1 MSFLSGIKNFIKTE
15 ILGVQETDTKNQ
27 VAAKKDTTPV
37 IECETEAPVDKLEK
51 KNTKNSVQSV
61 KTQKG
66 MSRKAMEATIENTP
80 SEHIDI
86 KKMLR
91 KGLIERVTGMT
102 KDDFD
107 KLTPQQ
113 KNRVVMAIKTSV
125 EKFDELQ
132 EQGKISKK
140 ADLEE
145 IVTSFAQILAEALNN
160 GEVKNAKE
168 FEKAMGDVFDNF
180 GKDFEKK
187 SRKEQRRIIKEHR
200 LAEDKKMRA
209 EIAKIDK
216 NLSKEERAAEEA
228 KIRNKYGHIR
238 KGRFVD
244 ITAQC
249 DSKTAVNSLVILDS
263 KDLQYGAKTVLA
275 TRCNAEERTATA
287 DYAEYSVTKNIIADY
302 KEIGDDVNGDVL
314 EGYTQTFMEQK
325 SANAVKA
332 YQTDY
337 VKDRDNYE
345 TALAKQK
352 RGEALTADEQALLD
366 TMKPDYYTATAKGIG
381 SGALNNVNM
390 TNDEKAEFIS
400 DWQADAKKYSD
411 YKEVTQGVNK
421 QLETNPEL
429 KEIKEKVVEYNQ
441 KRENNVVKENANKPV
456 ETKTPEHKTVAFQN
470 SFAESRKYV
479 SGIEKTHNV
488 LKTETKTVTKM
499 KSEKNTEK
507 QEKYSKLNNNTMVI
521 AANIKEEGMHKAIKK
536 YGADAIKVIIDN
548 PSFKHLRSNLT
559 TIIRSYDLKSLID
572 LTATCSDSSFVFI
585 CEVVNKDFVTK
596 LKENREHTKGLCFA
610 AEKQVQDIEGKYET
624 V

>member
-27 VAAKKDTTPV
+27 VAAKKDTTTV

-140 ADLEE
+140 ADIEE
-145 IVTSFAQILAEALNN
+145 IVTSFAQILAESLNS
-160 GEVKNAKE
+160 GEFKTPQE
-168 FEKAMGDVFDNF
+168 FEKAMGDFTENF
-180 GKDFEKK
+180 GKDFDKK
-187 SRKEQRRIIKEHR
+187 SSKEQRRIIKAHR
-200 LAEDKKMRA
+200 LADEKQMRA
-209 EIAKIDK
+209 ELDEVK
-216 NLSKEERAAEEA
+216 NLPKSERVAAEI
-228 KIRNKYGHIR
+228 KIRNRHNHIR

-302 KEIGDDVNGDVL
+302 KEIGDEVNSDVL

-345 TALAKQK
+345 AALAKQK
-352 RGEALTADEQALLD
+352 RGEALTAEEQALLD
-366 TMKPDYYTATAKGIG
+366 TMKSDYYTATAKGIG

-400 DWQADAKKYSD
+400 NWQADAKKYSD

-441 KRENNVVKENANKPV
+441 KRENNVVKENTNKPV

-479 SGIEKTHNV
+479 SGIEKQSI
-488 LKTETKTVTKM
+488 
-499 KSEKNTEK
+499 KSEAKIN
-507 QEKYSKLNNNTMVI
+507 SKVENKEVTTVQKEASTLNNNSLVI
-521 AANIKEEGMHKAIKK
+521 AANIKEEGIHKAIKK

-585 CEVVNKDFVTK
+585 CEVVNKDFITK

-610 AEKQVQDIEGKYET
+610 AERQVQDIEGKYET

>member
-51 KNTKNSVQSV
+51 KNTKNSVQSA
-61 KTQKG
+61 KLQKG

-132 EQGKISKK
+132 EQGKVSKK

-145 IVTSFAQILAEALNN
+145 IVTSFAQILAESLNS
-160 GEVKNAKE
+160 GEFKTPQE
-168 FEKAMGDVFDNF
+168 FEKAMGDFTENF
-180 GKDFEKK
+180 GKDFDKK
-187 SRKEQRRIIKEHR
+187 SSKEQRRIIKEHR
-200 LAEDKKMRA
+200 LADEKQMRA
-209 EIAKIDK
+209 ELEEVK
-216 NLSKEERAAEEA
+216 NLPKSERVAAEI
-228 KIRNKYGHIR
+228 KIRNRHNHIR

-263 KDLQYGAKTVLA
+263 KDLQYGAKMVLA

-302 KEIGDDVNGDVL
+302 KEIGDEVNSEVL

-345 TALAKQK
+345 AALAKQK
-352 RGEALTADEQALLD
+352 RGEALTAEEKALLD

-400 DWQADAKKYSD
+400 NWQADAKKYSD

-441 KRENNVVKENANKPV
+441 KRENNVVKESANKPV
-456 ETKTPEHKTVAFQN
+456 ETKTSDNKTVAFQN

-479 SGIEKTHNV
+479 SGFEKQQI
-488 LKTETKTVTKM
+488 KPETKTTSKV
-499 KSEKNTEK
+499 KNEEVVVAK
-507 QEKYSKLNNNTMVI
+507 QQETSTLNNNTMVI
-521 AANIKEEGMHKAIKK
+521 AANIKEEGIHKAIKK

-610 AEKQVQDIEGKYET
+610 AERQVQDIEGKYET

>member
-51 KNTKNSVQSV
+51 KNTKNSVQSA

-145 IVTSFAQILAEALNN
+145 IVTSFAQILAESLNN
-160 GEVKNAKE
+160 GEFKTPQE
-168 FEKAMGDVFDNF
+168 FEKAMGDFTENF
-180 GKDFEKK
+180 GKDFDKK
-187 SRKEQRRIIKEHR
+187 SSKEQRRIIKEHR
-200 LAEDKKMRA
+200 LADEKQMRA
-209 EIAKIDK
+209 ELEEVK
-216 NLSKEERAAEEA
+216 NLPKSERVAAEI
-228 KIRNKYGHIR
+228 KIRNRHNHIR

-275 TRCNAEERTATA
+275 TRCNSEERTATA

-302 KEIGDDVNGDVL
+302 KEIGDDVNGEVL

-345 TALAKQK
+345 AALAKQK
-352 RGEALTADEQALLD
+352 RGEALTAEEQALLD

-400 DWQADAKKYSD
+400 NWQADAKKYSD

-441 KRENNVVKENANKPV
+441 KRENNVVKENTNKPV
-456 ETKTPEHKTVAFQN
+456 ETKTSDNKTVAFQN

-479 SGIEKTHNV
+479 SGIEKQSI
-488 LKTETKTVTKM
+488 
-499 KSEKNTEK
+499 KSEAKINSKVKNKEVTIVQKEA
-507 QEKYSKLNNNTMVI
+507 STLNNNSLVI
-521 AANIKEEGMHKAIKK
+521 AANIKEEGIHKAIKK

-585 CEVVNKDFVTK
+585 CEVVNKDFITK

-610 AEKQVQDIEGKYET
+610 AERQVQDIEGKYET

>member
-51 KNTKNSVQSV
+51 KNTKNSVQSA

-132 EQGKISKK
+132 KQGKISKK

-145 IVTSFAQILAEALNN
+145 IVTSFAQILAEALNS
-160 GEVKNAKE
+160 GEFKTPQE
-168 FEKAMGDVFDNF
+168 FEKAMGDFTENF
-180 GKDFEKK
+180 GKDFDKK
-187 SRKEQRRIIKEHR
+187 SSKEQRRIIKEHR
-200 LAEDKKMRA
+200 LADEKQMRA
-209 EIAKIDK
+209 ELEEVK
-216 NLSKEERAAEEA
+216 NLPKSERVAAEI
-228 KIRNKYGHIR
+228 KIRNRHNHIR

-302 KEIGDDVNGDVL
+302 KEIGDEVNSEVL

-345 TALAKQK
+345 AALAKQK
-352 RGEALTADEQALLD
+352 RGEALTAEEKALLD

-400 DWQADAKKYSD
+400 NWQADAKKYSD

-456 ETKTPEHKTVAFQN
+456 ETKTSDNKTVAFQY

-479 SGIEKTHNV
+479 SGIEKQPI
-488 LKTETKTVTKM
+488 
-499 KSEKNTEK
+499 KSEVKTNSKVKNKEVTTVQKEA
-507 QEKYSKLNNNTMVI
+507 SKLNNNSLVI
-521 AANIKEEGMHKAIKK
+521 AANIKEEGIHKAIKK

-610 AEKQVQDIEGKYET
+610 AERQVQDIEGKYET
-624 V
+624 I

>member
-27 VAAKKDTTPV
+27 VAAKKDITPV

-51 KNTKNSVQSV
+51 KNTKNSVQSA
-61 KTQKG
+61 KLQKG

-140 ADLEE
+140 TDLEE
-145 IVTSFAQILAEALNN
+145 IVTSFAQILAESLNS
-160 GEVKNAKE
+160 GEFKTPQE
-168 FEKAMGDVFDNF
+168 FEKAMGDFTENF
-180 GKDFEKK
+180 GKDFDKK
-187 SRKEQRRIIKEHR
+187 SSKEQRRIIKAHR
-200 LAEDKKMRA
+200 LADEKQMRA
-209 EIAKIDK
+209 ELDEVK
-216 NLSKEERAAEEA
+216 NLPKSERVAAEI
-228 KIRNKYGHIR
+228 KIRNRHNHIR

-302 KEIGDDVNGDVL
+302 KEIGDEVNSEVL

-337 VKDRDNYE
+337 VKDRDIYE
-345 TALAKQK
+345 AALAKQK
-352 RGEALTADEQALLD
+352 RGEALTAEEKALLD

-400 DWQADAKKYSD
+400 NWQADAKKYSD

-456 ETKTPEHKTVAFQN
+456 ETKTPENKTVAFQN

-479 SGIEKTHNV
+479 SGFEKQQI
-488 LKTETKTVTKM
+488 KPETKTTSKV
-499 KSEKNTEK
+499 KNEEVVVAK
-507 QEKYSKLNNNTMVI
+507 QQETSTLNNNTMVI
-521 AANIKEEGMHKAIKK
+521 AANIKEEGIHKAIKK

-585 CEVVNKDFVTK
+585 CEVVNKDFVAK

-610 AEKQVQDIEGKYET
+610 AERQVQDIEGKYET

>member
-1 MSFLSGIKNFIKTE
+1 MSFLSGIKNFIKIE

-51 KNTKNSVQSV
+51 KNTKNSVQSA
-61 KTQKG
+61 KPQKG

-145 IVTSFAQILAEALNN
+145 IVTSFAQILAESLNN
-160 GEVKNAKE
+160 GEFKTPQE
-168 FEKAMGDVFDNF
+168 FEKAMGDFTENF
-180 GKDFEKK
+180 GKDFDKK
-187 SRKEQRRIIKEHR
+187 SSKEQRRIIKEHR
-200 LAEDKKMRA
+200 LADEKQMRA
-209 EIAKIDK
+209 ELEEVK
-216 NLSKEERAAEEA
+216 NLPKSERVAAEI
-228 KIRNKYGHIR
+228 KIRNRHNHIR

-302 KEIGDDVNGDVL
+302 KEIGDDVNGEVL

-345 TALAKQK
+345 AALAKQK
-352 RGEALTADEQALLD
+352 RGEALTAEEKALLD

-400 DWQADAKKYSD
+400 NWQADAKKYSD

-456 ETKTPEHKTVAFQN
+456 ETKTSDNKTVAFQN

-479 SGIEKTHNV
+479 SGIEKQPI
-488 LKTETKTVTKM
+488 
-499 KSEKNTEK
+499 KSEAKINSKVKNKEVTTVPKEA
-507 QEKYSKLNNNTMVI
+507 STLNNNSLVI
-521 AANIKEEGMHKAIKK
+521 AANIKEEGIHKAIKK

-585 CEVVNKDFVTK
+585 CEVVNKDFITK

-610 AEKQVQDIEGKYET
+610 AERQVQDIEGKYET

>member
-140 ADLEE
+140 ADIEE
-145 IVTSFAQILAEALNN
+145 IVTSFAQILAESLNN
-160 GEVKNAKE
+160 GEFKTLQE
-168 FEKAMGDVFDNF
+168 FEKAMGDFTENF
-180 GKDFEKK
+180 GKDFDKK
-187 SRKEQRRIIKEHR
+187 SSKEQRRIIKEHR
-200 LAEDKKMRA
+200 LADEKQMRA
-209 EIAKIDK
+209 ELEEVK
-216 NLSKEERAAEEA
+216 NLPKSERVAAEI
-228 KIRNKYGHIR
+228 KIRNRHNHIR

-302 KEIGDDVNGDVL
+302 KEIGDEVNSEVL

-345 TALAKQK
+345 AVLAKQK
-352 RGEALTADEQALLD
+352 RGEALTAEEQALLD

-400 DWQADAKKYSD
+400 NWQADAKKYSD

-441 KRENNVVKENANKPV
+441 KRENNVVKENTNKPV

-479 SGIEKTHNV
+479 SG
-488 LKTETKTVTKM
+488 
-499 KSEKNTEK
+499 
-507 QEKYSKLNNNTMVI
+507 
-521 AANIKEEGMHKAIKK
+521 
-536 YGADAIKVIIDN
+536 
-548 PSFKHLRSNLT
+548 F
-559 TIIRSYDLKSLID
+559 
-572 LTATCSDSSFVFI
+572 
-585 CEVVNKDFVTK
+585 
-596 LKENREHTKGLCFA
+596 
-610 AEKQVQDIEGKYET
+610 
-624 V
+624 

>member
-51 KNTKNSVQSV
+51 KNTKNSVQSA

-145 IVTSFAQILAEALNN
+145 IVTSFAQILAESLNN
-160 GEVKNAKE
+160 GEFKTPQE
-168 FEKAMGDVFDNF
+168 FEKAMGDFTENF
-180 GKDFEKK
+180 GKDFDKK
-187 SRKEQRRIIKEHR
+187 SSKEQRRIIKEHR
-200 LAEDKKMRA
+200 LADEKQMRA
-209 EIAKIDK
+209 ELEEVK
-216 NLSKEERAAEEA
+216 NLPKSERVAAEI
-228 KIRNKYGHIR
+228 KIRNRHNHIR

-302 KEIGDDVNGDVL
+302 KEIGDDVNGEVL

-345 TALAKQK
+345 AALAKQK
-352 RGEALTADEQALLD
+352 RGEALTAEEQALLD

-400 DWQADAKKYSD
+400 NWQADAKKYSD

-441 KRENNVVKENANKPV
+441 KRENNVVKENTNKPV
-456 ETKTPEHKTVAFQN
+456 ETKTSDNKTVAFQN

-479 SGIEKTHNV
+479 SGIEKQSI
-488 LKTETKTVTKM
+488 
-499 KSEKNTEK
+499 KSEAKINSKVKNKEVTIVQKEA
-507 QEKYSKLNNNTMVI
+507 STLNNNSLVI
-521 AANIKEEGMHKAIKK
+521 AANIKEEGIHKAIKK

-585 CEVVNKDFVTK
+585 CEVVNKDFITK

-610 AEKQVQDIEGKYET
+610 AERQVQDIEGKYET

>member
-140 ADLEE
+140 ADIEE
-145 IVTSFAQILAEALNN
+145 IVTSFAQILAESLNN
-160 GEVKNAKE
+160 GEFKTLQE
-168 FEKAMGDVFDNF
+168 FEKAMGDFTENF
-180 GKDFEKK
+180 GKDFDKK
-187 SRKEQRRIIKEHR
+187 SSKEQRRIIKEHR
-200 LAEDKKMRA
+200 LADEKQMRA
-209 EIAKIDK
+209 ELEEVK
-216 NLSKEERAAEEA
+216 NLPKSERVAAEI
-228 KIRNKYGHIR
+228 KIRNRHNHIR

-302 KEIGDDVNGDVL
+302 KEIGDEVNSEVL

-345 TALAKQK
+345 AVLAKQK
-352 RGEALTADEQALLD
+352 RGEALTAEEQALLD

-400 DWQADAKKYSD
+400 NWQADAKKYSD

-441 KRENNVVKENANKPV
+441 KRENNVVKENTNKPV

-479 SGIEKTHNV
+479 SGIEKQSI
-488 LKTETKTVTKM
+488 
-499 KSEKNTEK
+499 KSEAKIN
-507 QEKYSKLNNNTMVI
+507 SKVENKEVTTVQKEASTLNNNSLVI
-521 AANIKEEGMHKAIKK
+521 AANIKEEGIHKAIKK

-585 CEVVNKDFVTK
+585 CEVVNKDFITK

-610 AEKQVQDIEGKYET
+610 AERQVQDIEGKYET

>member
-51 KNTKNSVQSV
+51 KNTKNSVQSA
-61 KTQKG
+61 KLQKG

-140 ADLEE
+140 TDLEE
-145 IVTSFAQILAEALNN
+145 IVTSFAQILAESLNS
-160 GEVKNAKE
+160 GEFKTPQE
-168 FEKAMGDVFDNF
+168 FEKAMGDFTENF
-180 GKDFEKK
+180 GKDFDKK
-187 SRKEQRRIIKEHR
+187 SSKEQRRIIKAHR
-200 LAEDKKMRA
+200 LADEKQMRA
-209 EIAKIDK
+209 ELDEVK
-216 NLSKEERAAEEA
+216 NLPKSERVAAEI
-228 KIRNKYGHIR
+228 KIRNRHNHIR

-302 KEIGDDVNGDVL
+302 KEIGDDVNSEVL

-345 TALAKQK
+345 AALAKQK
-352 RGEALTADEQALLD
+352 RGEALTAEEKALLD

-400 DWQADAKKYSD
+400 NWQADAKKYSD

-441 KRENNVVKENANKPV
+441 KRENNVVKENTNKPV
-456 ETKTPEHKTVAFQN
+456 ETKTSDNKTVAFQN

-479 SGIEKTHNV
+479 SGFEKQQI
-488 LKTETKTVTKM
+488 KPETKTTSKV
-499 KSEKNTEK
+499 KNNEVDK
-507 QEKYSKLNNNTMVI
+507 NQEETSTLNNNTMVI
-521 AANIKEEGMHKAIKK
+521 AANIKEEGIHKAIKK

-585 CEVVNKDFVTK
+585 CEVVNKDFVAK

-610 AEKQVQDIEGKYET
+610 AERQVQDIEGKYET

>member
-1 MSFLSGIKNFIKTE
+1 MSFLSGIKNFIKIE

-51 KNTKNSVQSV
+51 KNTKNSVQSA
-61 KTQKG
+61 KPQKG

-145 IVTSFAQILAEALNN
+145 IVTSFAQILAESLNN
-160 GEVKNAKE
+160 GEFKTPQE
-168 FEKAMGDVFDNF
+168 FEKAMGDFTENF
-180 GKDFEKK
+180 GKDFDKK
-187 SRKEQRRIIKEHR
+187 SSKEQRRIIKEHR
-200 LAEDKKMRA
+200 LADEKQMRA
-209 EIAKIDK
+209 ELEEVK
-216 NLSKEERAAEEA
+216 NLPKSERVAAEI
-228 KIRNKYGHIR
+228 KIRNRHNHIR

-302 KEIGDDVNGDVL
+302 KEIGDDVNGEVL

-345 TALAKQK
+345 AALAKQK
-352 RGEALTADEQALLD
+352 RGEALTAEEQALLD

-400 DWQADAKKYSD
+400 NWQADAKKYSD

-456 ETKTPEHKTVAFQN
+456 ETKTSDNKTVAFQN

-479 SGIEKTHNV
+479 SGIEKQPI
-488 LKTETKTVTKM
+488 
-499 KSEKNTEK
+499 KSEAKINSKVKNKEVTTVPKEA
-507 QEKYSKLNNNTMVI
+507 STLNNNSLVI
-521 AANIKEEGMHKAIKK
+521 AANIKEEGIHKAIKK

-585 CEVVNKDFVTK
+585 CEVVNKDFITK

-610 AEKQVQDIEGKYET
+610 AERQVQDIEGKYET

>member
-1 MSFLSGIKNFIKTE
+1 M
-15 ILGVQETDTKNQ
+15 
-27 VAAKKDTTPV
+27 
-37 IECETEAPVDKLEK
+37 
-51 KNTKNSVQSV
+51 
-61 KTQKG
+61 
-66 MSRKAMEATIENTP
+66 
-80 SEHIDI
+80 
-86 KKMLR
+86 
-91 KGLIERVTGMT
+91 
-102 KDDFD
+102 
-107 KLTPQQ
+107 
-113 KNRVVMAIKTSV
+113 
-125 EKFDELQ
+125 
-132 EQGKISKK
+132 
-140 ADLEE
+140 
-145 IVTSFAQILAEALNN
+145 
-160 GEVKNAKE
+160 
-168 FEKAMGDVFDNF
+168 
-180 GKDFEKK
+180 
-187 SRKEQRRIIKEHR
+187 
-200 LAEDKKMRA
+200 
-209 EIAKIDK
+209 
-216 NLSKEERAAEEA
+216 
-228 KIRNKYGHIR
+228 
-238 KGRFVD
+238 
-244 ITAQC
+244 
-249 DSKTAVNSLVILDS
+249 
-263 KDLQYGAKTVLA
+263 QYGAKTILA
-275 TRCNAEERTATA
+275 TRCNPEERTATA

-302 KEIGDDVNGDVL
+302 KEIGDEVNSEVL

-345 TALAKQK
+345 AALAKQK
-352 RGEALTADEQALLD
+352 RGEALTAEEKALLD

-400 DWQADAKKYSD
+400 NWQADAKKYSD

-479 SGIEKTHNV
+479 SGIEKTHNI

-507 QEKYSKLNNNTMVI
+507 QEKYSKLNNNTSVI

-610 AEKQVQDIEGKYET
+610 AERQVQDIEGKYET

>member
-51 KNTKNSVQSV
+51 KNTKNSVQSA
-61 KTQKG
+61 KLQKG

-140 ADLEE
+140 TDLEE
-145 IVTSFAQILAEALNN
+145 IVTSFAQILAESLNS
-160 GEVKNAKE
+160 GEFKTPQE
-168 FEKAMGDVFDNF
+168 FEKAMGDFTENF
-180 GKDFEKK
+180 GKDFDKK
-187 SRKEQRRIIKEHR
+187 SSKEQRRIIKAHR
-200 LAEDKKMRA
+200 LADEKQMRA
-209 EIAKIDK
+209 ELDEVK
-216 NLSKEERAAEEA
+216 NLPKSERVAAEI
-228 KIRNKYGHIR
+228 KIRNRHNHIR

-345 TALAKQK
+345 AALAKQK
-352 RGEALTADEQALLD
+352 RGEALTAEEKALLD

-400 DWQADAKKYSD
+400 NWQADAKKYSD

-441 KRENNVVKENANKPV
+441 KRENNVVKENTNKPV
-456 ETKTPEHKTVAFQN
+456 ETKTSDNKTVAFQN

-479 SGIEKTHNV
+479 SGFEKQQI
-488 LKTETKTVTKM
+488 KPETKTTSKV
-499 KSEKNTEK
+499 KNNEVDK
-507 QEKYSKLNNNTMVI
+507 NQEETSTLNNNTMVI
-521 AANIKEEGMHKAIKK
+521 AANIKEEGIHKAIKK

-585 CEVVNKDFVTK
+585 CEVVNKDFVAK

-610 AEKQVQDIEGKYET
+610 AERQVQDIEGKYET

>member
-140 ADLEE
+140 ADIEE
-145 IVTSFAQILAEALNN
+145 IVTSFAQILAESLNS
-160 GEVKNAKE
+160 GEFKTPQE
-168 FEKAMGDVFDNF
+168 FEKAMGDFTENF
-180 GKDFEKK
+180 GKDFDKK
-187 SRKEQRRIIKEHR
+187 SSKEQRRIIKAHR
-200 LAEDKKMRA
+200 LADEKQMRA
-209 EIAKIDK
+209 ELDEVK
-216 NLSKEERAAEEA
+216 NLPKSERVAAEI
-228 KIRNKYGHIR
+228 KIRNRHNHIR

-263 KDLQYGAKTVLA
+263 KDLQYGAKMVLA

-302 KEIGDDVNGDVL
+302 KEIGDEVNSEVL

-345 TALAKQK
+345 AALAKQK
-352 RGEALTADEQALLD
+352 RGEALTAEEQALLD

-400 DWQADAKKYSD
+400 NWQADAKKYSD

-479 SGIEKTHNV
+479 SGIEKQSI
-488 LKTETKTVTKM
+488 
-499 KSEKNTEK
+499 KSEAKIN
-507 QEKYSKLNNNTMVI
+507 SKVENKEVTTVQKEASTLNNNSLVI
-521 AANIKEEGMHKAIKK
+521 AANIKEEGIHKAIKK

-585 CEVVNKDFVTK
+585 CEVVNKDFITK

-610 AEKQVQDIEGKYET
+610 AERQVQDIEGKYET

>member
-51 KNTKNSVQSV
+51 KNTKNSVQSA

-145 IVTSFAQILAEALNN
+145 IVTSFAQILAESLNN
-160 GEVKNAKE
+160 GEFKTPQE
-168 FEKAMGDVFDNF
+168 FEKAMGDFTENF
-180 GKDFEKK
+180 GKDFDKK
-187 SRKEQRRIIKEHR
+187 SSKEQRRIIKEHR
-200 LAEDKKMRA
+200 LADEKQMRA
-209 EIAKIDK
+209 ELEEVK
-216 NLSKEERAAEEA
+216 NLPKSERVAAEI
-228 KIRNKYGHIR
+228 KIRNRHNHIR

-244 ITAQC
+244 ISAQC

-302 KEIGDDVNGDVL
+302 KEIGDDVNGEVL

-345 TALAKQK
+345 AALAKQK
-352 RGEALTADEQALLD
+352 RGEALTAEEQALLD

-400 DWQADAKKYSD
+400 NWQADAKKYSD

-441 KRENNVVKENANKPV
+441 KRENNVVKENTNKPV
-456 ETKTPEHKTVAFQN
+456 ETKTSDNKTVAFQN

-479 SGIEKTHNV
+479 SGIEKQSI
-488 LKTETKTVTKM
+488 
-499 KSEKNTEK
+499 KSEAKINSKVKNKEVTIVQKEA
-507 QEKYSKLNNNTMVI
+507 STLNNNSLVI
-521 AANIKEEGMHKAIKK
+521 AANIKEEGIHKAIKK

-585 CEVVNKDFVTK
+585 CEVVNKDFITK

-610 AEKQVQDIEGKYET
+610 AERQVQDIEGKYET

>member
-51 KNTKNSVQSV
+51 KNTKNSVQSA
-61 KTQKG
+61 KLQKG

-140 ADLEE
+140 TDLEE
-145 IVTSFAQILAEALNN
+145 IVTSFAQILAESLNS
-160 GEVKNAKE
+160 GEFKTPQE
-168 FEKAMGDVFDNF
+168 FEKAMGDFTENF
-180 GKDFEKK
+180 GKDFDKK
-187 SRKEQRRIIKEHR
+187 SSKEQRRIIKAHR
-200 LAEDKKMRA
+200 LADEKQMRA
-209 EIAKIDK
+209 ELDEVK
-216 NLSKEERAAEEA
+216 NLPKSERVAAEI
-228 KIRNKYGHIR
+228 KIRNRHNHIR

-302 KEIGDDVNGDVL
+302 KEIGDAVNSEVL

-345 TALAKQK
+345 AALAKQK
-352 RGEALTADEQALLD
+352 RGEALTAEEKALLD

-400 DWQADAKKYSD
+400 NWQADAKKYSD

-456 ETKTPEHKTVAFQN
+456 ETKTSDNKTVAFQN

-479 SGIEKTHNV
+479 SGFEKQQI
-488 LKTETKTVTKM
+488 KPETKTTSKV
-499 KSEKNTEK
+499 KNNEVDK
-507 QEKYSKLNNNTMVI
+507 NQEETSTLNNNTMVI
-521 AANIKEEGMHKAIKK
+521 AANIKEEGIHKAIKK

-585 CEVVNKDFVTK
+585 CEVVNKDFVAK

-610 AEKQVQDIEGKYET
+610 AERQVQDIEGKYET

>member
-15 ILGVQETDTKNQ
+15 ILGVQETDTKTQ

-145 IVTSFAQILAEALNN
+145 IVTSFAQILAESLNS
-160 GEVKNAKE
+160 GEFKTPQE
-168 FEKAMGDVFDNF
+168 FEKAMGDFTENF
-180 GKDFEKK
+180 GKDFDKK
-187 SRKEQRRIIKEHR
+187 SSKEQRRIIKAHR
-200 LAEDKKMRA
+200 LADEKQMRA
-209 EIAKIDK
+209 ELDEVK
-216 NLSKEERAAEEA
+216 NLPKSERVAAEI
-228 KIRNKYGHIR
+228 KIRNRHNHIR

-275 TRCNAEERTATA
+275 TRCNSEERTATA
-287 DYAEYSVTKNIIADY
+287 DYAEYSVTKNLISDY
-302 KEIGDDVNGDVL
+302 KEIGDEVNSEVL

-345 TALAKQK
+345 AALAKQK
-352 RGEALTADEQALLD
+352 RGEALTAEEQALLD

-400 DWQADAKKYSD
+400 NWQADAKKYSD

-479 SGIEKTHNV
+479 SGIEKQSI
-488 LKTETKTVTKM
+488 
-499 KSEKNTEK
+499 KSEAKINSKVKNKEVTTVQKEA
-507 QEKYSKLNNNTMVI
+507 STLNNNSLVI
-521 AANIKEEGMHKAIKK
+521 AANIKEEGIHKAIKK

-610 AEKQVQDIEGKYET
+610 AERQVQDIEGKYET

>member
-27 VAAKKDTTPV
+27 VAAKKDTTPI

-51 KNTKNSVQSV
+51 KNTKNSVKSA

-160 GEVKNAKE
+160 GEFKTPQE
-168 FEKAMGDVFDNF
+168 FEKAMGDFTENF
-180 GKDFEKK
+180 GKDFDKK
-187 SRKEQRRIIKEHR
+187 SSKEQRRIIKEHR
-200 LAEDKKMRA
+200 LADEKQMRA
-209 EIAKIDK
+209 ELEKVK
-216 NLSKEERAAEEA
+216 NLPKSERVAAEI
-228 KIRNKYGHIR
+228 KIRNRHNHIR

-263 KDLQYGAKTVLA
+263 KDLQYGAKTILA

-345 TALAKQK
+345 AALAKQK
-352 RGEALTADEQALLD
+352 RGETLTAEEQALLD

-400 DWQADAKKYSD
+400 NWQADAKKYSD

-456 ETKTPEHKTVAFQN
+456 ETKTSDNKTVAFQN

-479 SGIEKTHNV
+479 SGFEKQQI
-488 LKTETKTVTKM
+488 KPETKTTSKV
-499 KSEKNTEK
+499 KNEEVVVAK
-507 QEKYSKLNNNTMVI
+507 QQETSTLNNNTMVI
-521 AANIKEEGMHKAIKK
+521 AANIKEEGIHKAIKK

>member
-140 ADLEE
+140 ADIEE
-145 IVTSFAQILAEALNN
+145 IVTSFAQILAESLNS
-160 GEVKNAKE
+160 GEFKTPQE
-168 FEKAMGDVFDNF
+168 FEKAMGDFTENF
-180 GKDFEKK
+180 GKDFDKK
-187 SRKEQRRIIKEHR
+187 SSKEQRRIIKAHR
-200 LAEDKKMRA
+200 LADEKQMRA
-209 EIAKIDK
+209 ELDEVK
-216 NLSKEERAAEEA
+216 NLPKSERVAAEI
-228 KIRNKYGHIR
+228 KIRNRHNHIR

-345 TALAKQK
+345 AVLAKQK
-352 RGEALTADEQALLD
+352 RGEALTAEEQALLD

-400 DWQADAKKYSD
+400 NWQADAKKYSD

-441 KRENNVVKENANKPV
+441 KRENNVVKENTNKPA

-479 SGIEKTHNV
+479 SGIEKQSI
-488 LKTETKTVTKM
+488 
-499 KSEKNTEK
+499 KSEAKIN
-507 QEKYSKLNNNTMVI
+507 SKVENKEVTTVQKEASTLNNNSLVI
-521 AANIKEEGMHKAIKK
+521 AANIKEEGIHKAIKK

-610 AEKQVQDIEGKYET
+610 AERQVQDIEGKYET

>member
-113 KNRVVMAIKTSV
+113 KNRVVMAIKTSI
-125 EKFDELQ
+125 EKFNELQ

-140 ADLEE
+140 ADIEE
-145 IVTSFAQILAEALNN
+145 IVTSFAQILAESLNN
-160 GEVKNAKE
+160 GEFKTPQE
-168 FEKAMGDVFDNF
+168 FEKAMGDFTENF
-180 GKDFEKK
+180 GKDFDKK
-187 SRKEQRRIIKEHR
+187 SSKEQRRIIKEHR
-200 LAEDKKMRA
+200 LADEKQMRA
-209 EIAKIDK
+209 ELEEVK
-216 NLSKEERAAEEA
+216 NLPKSERVAAEI
-228 KIRNKYGHIR
+228 KIRNRHNHIR

-345 TALAKQK
+345 IALAKQK
-352 RGEALTADEQALLD
+352 RGEALTAEEQALLD

-400 DWQADAKKYSD
+400 NWQADAKKYSD

-429 KEIKEKVVEYNQ
+429 NEIKEKVVEYNQ

-479 SGIEKTHNV
+479 SGIEKQPI
-488 LKTETKTVTKM
+488 
-499 KSEKNTEK
+499 KSEAKTNSKVKNK
-507 QEKYSKLNNNTMVI
+507 KVDAVQEEVSTLNNNIQVI
-521 AANIKEEGMHKAIKK
+521 AANIKEEGIHKAIKK

>member
-1 MSFLSGIKNFIKTE
+1 M
-15 ILGVQETDTKNQ
+15 
-27 VAAKKDTTPV
+27 
-37 IECETEAPVDKLEK
+37 
-51 KNTKNSVQSV
+51 
-61 KTQKG
+61 
-66 MSRKAMEATIENTP
+66 
-80 SEHIDI
+80 
-86 KKMLR
+86 
-91 KGLIERVTGMT
+91 
-102 KDDFD
+102 
-107 KLTPQQ
+107 
-113 KNRVVMAIKTSV
+113 
-125 EKFDELQ
+125 
-132 EQGKISKK
+132 
-140 ADLEE
+140 
-145 IVTSFAQILAEALNN
+145 AEALNN

-168 FEKAMGDVFDNF
+168 FEKAMGDVSENF

-216 NLSKEERAAEEA
+216 KLSKEERAAEEA

-302 KEIGDDVNGDVL
+302 KEIGDEVNSEVL

-337 VKDRDNYE
+337 VKDRNNYE
-345 TALAKQK
+345 AALAKQK
-352 RGEALTADEQALLD
+352 RGEALTAEEQALLD

-400 DWQADAKKYSD
+400 NWQADAKKYSD

-441 KRENNVVKENANKPV
+441 KRENNVVKENTNKPV

-479 SGIEKTHNV
+479 SGIEKQSI
-488 LKTETKTVTKM
+488 
-499 KSEKNTEK
+499 KSEAKINLKVENKEVTTVQKEA
-507 QEKYSKLNNNTMVI
+507 STLNNNSLVI
-521 AANIKEEGMHKAIKK
+521 AANIKEEGIHKAIKK

-585 CEVVNKDFVTK
+585 CEVVNKDFITK

-610 AEKQVQDIEGKYET
+610 AERQVQDIEGKYET

>member
-140 ADLEE
+140 ADIEE
-145 IVTSFAQILAEALNN
+145 IVTSFAQILAESLNS
-160 GEVKNAKE
+160 GEFKTPQE
-168 FEKAMGDVFDNF
+168 FEKAMGDFTENF
-180 GKDFEKK
+180 GKDFDKK
-187 SRKEQRRIIKEHR
+187 SSKEQRRIIKAHR
-200 LAEDKKMRA
+200 LADEKQMRA
-209 EIAKIDK
+209 ELDEVK
-216 NLSKEERAAEEA
+216 NLPKSERVAAEI
-228 KIRNKYGHIR
+228 KIRNRHNHIR

-263 KDLQYGAKTVLA
+263 KDLQYGAKMVLA

-302 KEIGDDVNGDVL
+302 KEIGDEVNSEVL

-345 TALAKQK
+345 AALAKQK
-352 RGEALTADEQALLD
+352 RGEALTAEEQALLD

-400 DWQADAKKYSD
+400 NWQADAKKYSD

-441 KRENNVVKENANKPV
+441 KRENNVVKENTNKPV

-479 SGIEKTHNV
+479 SGIEKQSI
-488 LKTETKTVTKM
+488 
-499 KSEKNTEK
+499 KSEAKIN
-507 QEKYSKLNNNTMVI
+507 SKVENKEVTTVQKEASTLNNNSLVI
-521 AANIKEEGMHKAIKK
+521 AANIKEEGIHKAIKK

-585 CEVVNKDFVTK
+585 CEVVNKDFITK

-610 AEKQVQDIEGKYET
+610 AERQVQDIEGKYET

>member
-27 VAAKKDTTPV
+27 VAAKKDTPPV

-51 KNTKNSVQSV
+51 KNTKNSVQSA

-145 IVTSFAQILAEALNN
+145 IVTSFAQILAESLNS
-160 GEVKNAKE
+160 GEFKTPQE
-168 FEKAMGDVFDNF
+168 FEKAMGDFTENF
-180 GKDFEKK
+180 GKDFDKK
-187 SRKEQRRIIKEHR
+187 SSKEQRRIIKAHR
-200 LAEDKKMRA
+200 LADEKQMRA
-209 EIAKIDK
+209 ELDEVK
-216 NLSKEERAAEEA
+216 NLPKSERVAAEI
-228 KIRNKYGHIR
+228 KIRNRHNHIR

-275 TRCNAEERTATA
+275 TRCNSEERTATA
-287 DYAEYSVTKNIIADY
+287 DYAEYSVTKNLISDY
-302 KEIGDDVNGDVL
+302 KEIGDEVNSEVL

-345 TALAKQK
+345 AALAKQK
-352 RGEALTADEQALLD
+352 RGEALTAEEQALLD

-400 DWQADAKKYSD
+400 NWQADAKKYSD

-441 KRENNVVKENANKPV
+441 KRENNVVKENTNKPV

-479 SGIEKTHNV
+479 SGIEKQPI
-488 LKTETKTVTKM
+488 
-499 KSEKNTEK
+499 KSEAKIN
-507 QEKYSKLNNNTMVI
+507 SKVENKEVTTVQKEASTLNNNSLVI
-521 AANIKEEGMHKAIKK
+521 AANIKEEGIHKAIKK
-536 YGADAIKVIIDN
+536 YGADAIKVIVDN

-610 AEKQVQDIEGKYET
+610 AERQVQDIEGKYET

>member
-1 MSFLSGIKNFIKTE
+1 
-15 ILGVQETDTKNQ
+15 
-27 VAAKKDTTPV
+27 
-37 IECETEAPVDKLEK
+37 
-51 KNTKNSVQSV
+51 
-61 KTQKG
+61 
-66 MSRKAMEATIENTP
+66 
-80 SEHIDI
+80 
-86 KKMLR
+86 
-91 KGLIERVTGMT
+91 
-102 KDDFD
+102 
-107 KLTPQQ
+107 
-113 KNRVVMAIKTSV
+113 MAIKASI
-125 EKFDELQ
+125 EKFNELQ

-140 ADLEE
+140 ADIEE

-168 FEKAMGDVFDNF
+168 FEKAMGDVSENF

-200 LAEDKKMRA
+200 LAEDKEMRA

-216 NLSKEERAAEEA
+216 NLSKEEIAAEEA
-228 KIRNKYGHIR
+228 NIRNKYGHIR

-302 KEIGDDVNGDVL
+302 KEIGDDVNSEVL

-345 TALAKQK
+345 AALAKQK
-352 RGEALTADEQALLD
+352 RGEALTAEEQALLD

-400 DWQADAKKYSD
+400 NWQADAKKYSD
-411 YKEVTQGVNK
+411 YKEVTQGVNQ

-441 KRENNVVKENANKPV
+441 KRENNVVKKNTNKPV

-479 SGIEKTHNV
+479 SGIEKTHNI

-610 AEKQVQDIEGKYET
+610 AERQVQDIEGKYET

>member
-51 KNTKNSVQSV
+51 KNTKNSVQSA

-145 IVTSFAQILAEALNN
+145 IVTSFAQILAEALNS
-160 GEVKNAKE
+160 GEFKTPQE
-168 FEKAMGDVFDNF
+168 FEKAMGDFTENF
-180 GKDFEKK
+180 GKDFDKK
-187 SRKEQRRIIKEHR
+187 SSKEQRRIIKEHR
-200 LAEDKKMRA
+200 LADEKQMRA
-209 EIAKIDK
+209 ELEEVK
-216 NLSKEERAAEEA
+216 NLPKSERVAAEI
-228 KIRNKYGHIR
+228 KIRNRHNHIR

-302 KEIGDDVNGDVL
+302 KEIGDDVNGEVL

-345 TALAKQK
+345 AALAKQK
-352 RGEALTADEQALLD
+352 RGEALTAEEKALLD

-400 DWQADAKKYSD
+400 NWQADAKKYSD

-456 ETKTPEHKTVAFQN
+456 ETKTSDNKTVAFQN

-479 SGIEKTHNV
+479 SGIEKQPI
-488 LKTETKTVTKM
+488 
-499 KSEKNTEK
+499 KSEVKTNSKVKNKEVTTVQKEA
-507 QEKYSKLNNNTMVI
+507 STLNNNSLVI
-521 AANIKEEGMHKAIKK
+521 TANIKEEGIHKAIKK

-610 AEKQVQDIEGKYET
+610 AERQVQDIEGKYET

>member
-140 ADLEE
+140 ADIEE
-145 IVTSFAQILAEALNN
+145 IVTSFAQILAESLNS
-160 GEVKNAKE
+160 GEFKTPQE
-168 FEKAMGDVFDNF
+168 FEKAMGDFTENF
-180 GKDFEKK
+180 GKDFDKK
-187 SRKEQRRIIKEHR
+187 SSKEQRRIIKAHR
-200 LAEDKKMRA
+200 LADEKQMRA
-209 EIAKIDK
+209 ELDEVK
-216 NLSKEERAAEEA
+216 NLPKSERVAAEI
-228 KIRNKYGHIR
+228 KIRNRHNHIR

-302 KEIGDDVNGDVL
+302 KEIGDEVNSEVL

-345 TALAKQK
+345 AVLAKQK
-352 RGEALTADEQALLD
+352 RGEALTAEEQALLD

-400 DWQADAKKYSD
+400 NWQADAKKYSD

-441 KRENNVVKENANKPV
+441 KRENNVVKENTNKPV

-479 SGIEKTHNV
+479 SGIEKQSI
-488 LKTETKTVTKM
+488 
-499 KSEKNTEK
+499 KSEAKIN
-507 QEKYSKLNNNTMVI
+507 SKVENKEVTTVQKEASTLNNNSLVI
-521 AANIKEEGMHKAIKK
+521 AANIKEEGIHKAIKK

-585 CEVVNKDFVTK
+585 CEVVNKDFITK

-610 AEKQVQDIEGKYET
+610 AERQVQDIEGKYET

>member
-27 VAAKKDTTPV
+27 VTAKKDTTPV

-51 KNTKNSVQSV
+51 KNTKNSVQSA
-61 KTQKG
+61 KLQKG

-140 ADLEE
+140 TDLEE
-145 IVTSFAQILAEALNN
+145 IVTSFAQILAESLNS
-160 GEVKNAKE
+160 GEFKTPQE
-168 FEKAMGDVFDNF
+168 FEKAMGDFTENF
-180 GKDFEKK
+180 GKDFDKK
-187 SRKEQRRIIKEHR
+187 SSKEQRRIIKAHR
-200 LAEDKKMRA
+200 LADEKQMRA
-209 EIAKIDK
+209 ELDEVK
-216 NLSKEERAAEEA
+216 NLPKSERVAAEI
-228 KIRNKYGHIR
+228 KIRNRHNHIR

-337 VKDRDNYE
+337 VKDRDIYE
-345 TALAKQK
+345 AALAKQK
-352 RGEALTADEQALLD
+352 RGEALTAEEKALLD
-366 TMKPDYYTATAKGIG
+366 TMKSDYYTATAKGIG

-400 DWQADAKKYSD
+400 NWQADAKKYSD

-441 KRENNVVKENANKPV
+441 KRENNVVKENTNKPV
-456 ETKTPEHKTVAFQN
+456 ETKTSDNKTVAFQN

-479 SGIEKTHNV
+479 SGFEKQQI
-488 LKTETKTVTKM
+488 KPETKTTSKV
-499 KSEKNTEK
+499 KNEEVVVAK
-507 QEKYSKLNNNTMVI
+507 QQETSTLNNNTMVI
-521 AANIKEEGMHKAIKK
+521 AANIKEEGIHKAIKK

-610 AEKQVQDIEGKYET
+610 AERQVQDIEGKYET

>member
-145 IVTSFAQILAEALNN
+145 IVTSFAQILAESLNN
-160 GEVKNAKE
+160 GEFKTPQE
-168 FEKAMGDVFDNF
+168 FEKAMGDFTENF
-180 GKDFEKK
+180 GKDFDKK
-187 SRKEQRRIIKEHR
+187 SSKEQRRIIKEHR
-200 LAEDKKMRA
+200 LADEKQMRA
-209 EIAKIDK
+209 ELEEVK
-216 NLSKEERAAEEA
+216 NLPKSERVAAEI
-228 KIRNKYGHIR
+228 KIRNRHNHIR

-244 ITAQC
+244 ISAQC

-352 RGEALTADEQALLD
+352 RGEALTAEEQALLD

-400 DWQADAKKYSD
+400 NWQADAKKYSD

-441 KRENNVVKENANKPV
+441 KRENNVVKENTNKPV
-456 ETKTPEHKTVAFQN
+456 ETKTSDNKTVAFQN

-479 SGIEKTHNV
+479 SGIEKQSI
-488 LKTETKTVTKM
+488 
-499 KSEKNTEK
+499 KSEAKINSKVKNKEVTIVQKEA
-507 QEKYSKLNNNTMVI
+507 STLNNNSLVI
-521 AANIKEEGMHKAIKK
+521 AANIKEEGIHKAIKK

>member
-1 MSFLSGIKNFIKTE
+1 MSFLNGIKNFIKTE

-27 VAAKKDTTPV
+27 LAAKKDTTPV

-51 KNTKNSVQSV
+51 KNTKNSVQSA

-102 KDDFD
+102 KDDFV

-113 KNRVVMAIKTSV
+113 KNRVVMVIKTSV

-145 IVTSFAQILAEALNN
+145 IVTSFAQILAESLNN
-160 GEVKNAKE
+160 GEFKTPQE
-168 FEKAMGDVFDNF
+168 FEKAMGDFTENF
-180 GKDFEKK
+180 GKDFDKK
-187 SRKEQRRIIKEHR
+187 SSKEQRRIIKEHR
-200 LAEDKKMRA
+200 LADEKQMRA
-209 EIAKIDK
+209 ELEEVK
-216 NLSKEERAAEEA
+216 NLPKSERVAAEI
-228 KIRNKYGHIR
+228 KIRNRHNHIR

-302 KEIGDDVNGDVL
+302 KEIGDDVNGEVL

-345 TALAKQK
+345 AALAKQK
-352 RGEALTADEQALLD
+352 RGEALTAEEQALLD

-400 DWQADAKKYSD
+400 NWQADAKKYSD

-441 KRENNVVKENANKPV
+441 KRENNVVKENTNKPV
-456 ETKTPEHKTVAFQN
+456 ETKTSDNKTVAFQN

-479 SGIEKTHNV
+479 SGIEKQPI
-488 LKTETKTVTKM
+488 
-499 KSEKNTEK
+499 KSEAKINSKVKNKEVTIVQKEA
-507 QEKYSKLNNNTMVI
+507 STLNNNSLVI
-521 AANIKEEGMHKAIKK
+521 AANIKEEGIHKAIKK

-585 CEVVNKDFVTK
+585 CEVVNKDFITK
-596 LKENREHTKGLCFA
+596 LKENREHTKVLCFA
-610 AEKQVQDIEGKYET
+610 AERQVQDIEGKYET

>member
-102 KDDFD
+102 KDDFE

-145 IVTSFAQILAEALNN
+145 IVTSFAQILAESLNS
-160 GEVKNAKE
+160 GEFKTPQE
-168 FEKAMGDVFDNF
+168 FEKAMGDFTENF
-180 GKDFEKK
+180 GKDFDKK
-187 SRKEQRRIIKEHR
+187 SSKEQRRIIKAHR
-200 LAEDKKMRA
+200 LADEKQMRA
-209 EIAKIDK
+209 ELDEVK
-216 NLSKEERAAEEA
+216 NLPKSERVAAEI
-228 KIRNKYGHIR
+228 KIRNRHNHIR

-287 DYAEYSVTKNIIADY
+287 DYAEYSVTKNIITDY

-345 TALAKQK
+345 AALAKQK
-352 RGEALTADEQALLD
+352 RGEALTAEEQALLD

-400 DWQADAKKYSD
+400 NWQADAKKYSD

-441 KRENNVVKENANKPV
+441 KRENNVVKENTNKPV

-479 SGIEKTHNV
+479 SGIEKQSI
-488 LKTETKTVTKM
+488 
-499 KSEKNTEK
+499 KSEAKIN
-507 QEKYSKLNNNTMVI
+507 SKVENKEVTTVQKEASTLNNNSLVI
-521 AANIKEEGMHKAIKK
+521 AANIKEEGIHKAIKK
-536 YGADAIKVIIDN
+536 YGADAIKVIVDN

-585 CEVVNKDFVTK
+585 CEVVNKDFITK

-610 AEKQVQDIEGKYET
+610 AERQVQDIEGKYET

>member
-15 ILGVQETDTKNQ
+15 ILGVQETDTKTQ

-51 KNTKNSVQSV
+51 KNTKNSVQST
-61 KTQKG
+61 KSQKG

-80 SEHIDI
+80 SEHVNI
-86 KKMLR
+86 KKML
-91 KGLIERVTGMT
+91 KNGLIERVTGMT
-102 KDDFD
+102 KEDFD

-113 KNRVVMAIKTSV
+113 KNRVVTAIKASV
-125 EKFDELQ
+125 ARFDEL
-132 EQGKISKK
+132 KK
-140 ADLEE
+140 AGKFSGKANIEE
-145 IVTSFAQILAEALNN
+145 EVTTFAQILAEALNN

-168 FEKAMGDVFDNF
+168 LENAMGDVFENF
-180 GKDFEKK
+180 GKDFDKK
-187 SRKEQRRIIKEHR
+187 SSKEQRRIIKEHR
-200 LAEDKKMRA
+200 LADDKKMRA

-216 NLSKEERAAEEA
+216 NLSKEERVAEEA
-228 KIRNKYGHIR
+228 KIRSKYSHIR

-249 DSKTAVNSLVILDS
+249 DSKTAVNSLAILDS

-287 DYAEYSVTKNIIADY
+287 DYAEYSVTKNLISDY
-302 KEIGDDVNGDVL
+302 KEIGDEVNGEVL

-325 SANAVKA
+325 STRAAKA
-332 YQTDY
+332 YQKSY
-337 VKDRDNYE
+337 VQDRDNYE
-345 TALAKQK
+345 AALTKQK
-352 RGEALTADEQALLD
+352 RGEALTAEEKALLD

-400 DWQADAKKYSD
+400 NWQADAKKYSD

-441 KRENNVVKENANKPV
+441 RENNVVKENANKPV
-456 ETKTPEHKTVAFQN
+456 ETKTSENKTVAFQN

-479 SGIEKTHNV
+479 SGIEKQPI
-488 LKTETKTVTKM
+488 
-499 KSEKNTEK
+499 KSEAKTNSKVKNKEVAAN
-507 QEKYSKLNNNTMVI
+507 QEEASTLNNNTLVI
-521 AANIKEEGMHKAIKK
+521 AANIKEEGIHKAIKK

-610 AEKQVQDIEGKYET
+610 AERQVQDIEGKYET

>member
-140 ADLEE
+140 ADIEE
-145 IVTSFAQILAEALNN
+145 IVTSFAQILAESLNN
-160 GEVKNAKE
+160 GEFKTPQE
-168 FEKAMGDVFDNF
+168 FEKAMGDFTENF
-180 GKDFEKK
+180 GKDFDKK
-187 SRKEQRRIIKEHR
+187 SSKEQRRIIKEHR
-200 LAEDKKMRA
+200 LADEKQMRA
-209 EIAKIDK
+209 ELEEVK
-216 NLSKEERAAEEA
+216 NLPKSERVAAEI
-228 KIRNKYGHIR
+228 KIRNRHNHIR

-302 KEIGDDVNGDVL
+302 KEIGDEVNSEVL

-345 TALAKQK
+345 AVLAKQK
-352 RGEALTADEQALLD
+352 RGEALTAEEQALLD

-400 DWQADAKKYSD
+400 NWQADAKKYSD

-441 KRENNVVKENANKPV
+441 KRENNVVKENTNKPV

-479 SGIEKTHNV
+479 SGIEKQSI
-488 LKTETKTVTKM
+488 
-499 KSEKNTEK
+499 KSEAKIN
-507 QEKYSKLNNNTMVI
+507 SKVENKEVTTVQKEASTLNNNSLVI
-521 AANIKEEGMHKAIKK
+521 AANIKEEGIHKAIKK

-585 CEVVNKDFVTK
+585 CEVVNKDFITK

-610 AEKQVQDIEGKYET
+610 AERQVQDIEGKYET

>member
-51 KNTKNSVQSV
+51 KNTKNSVQSA
-61 KTQKG
+61 KLQKG

-140 ADLEE
+140 TDLEE
-145 IVTSFAQILAEALNN
+145 IVTSFAQILAESLNS
-160 GEVKNAKE
+160 GEFKTPQE
-168 FEKAMGDVFDNF
+168 FEKAMGDFTENF
-180 GKDFEKK
+180 GKDFDKK
-187 SRKEQRRIIKEHR
+187 SSKEQRRIIKAHR
-200 LAEDKKMRA
+200 LADEKQMRA
-209 EIAKIDK
+209 ELDEVK
-216 NLSKEERAAEEA
+216 NLPKSERVAAEI
-228 KIRNKYGHIR
+228 KIRNRHNHIR

-302 KEIGDDVNGDVL
+302 KEIGDEVNSEVL

-345 TALAKQK
+345 AALAKQK
-352 RGEALTADEQALLD
+352 RGEALTAEEKALLD

-390 TNDEKAEFIS
+390 TNDEKTEFIS
-400 DWQADAKKYSD
+400 NWQADAKKYSD
-411 YKEVTQGVNK
+411 YKEVTQGVNQ

-456 ETKTPEHKTVAFQN
+456 ETKTSDNKTVAFQN

-479 SGIEKTHNV
+479 SGFEKQQI
-488 LKTETKTVTKM
+488 KPETKTTSKV
-499 KSEKNTEK
+499 KNNEVDK
-507 QEKYSKLNNNTMVI
+507 NQEETSTLNNNTMVI
-521 AANIKEEGMHKAIKK
+521 AANIKEEGIHKAIKK

>member
-1 MSFLSGIKNFIKTE
+1 MSFLSGIKNFIKIE

-51 KNTKNSVQSV
+51 KNTKNSVQSA
-61 KTQKG
+61 KPQKG

-145 IVTSFAQILAEALNN
+145 IVTSFAQILAESLNN
-160 GEVKNAKE
+160 GEFKTPQE
-168 FEKAMGDVFDNF
+168 FEKAMGDFTENF
-180 GKDFEKK
+180 GKDFDKK
-187 SRKEQRRIIKEHR
+187 SSKEQRRIIKEHR
-200 LAEDKKMRA
+200 LADEKQMRA
-209 EIAKIDK
+209 ELEEVK
-216 NLSKEERAAEEA
+216 NLPKSERVAAEI
-228 KIRNKYGHIR
+228 KIRNRHNHIR

-302 KEIGDDVNGDVL
+302 KEIGDDVNGEVL

-345 TALAKQK
+345 AALAKQK
-352 RGEALTADEQALLD
+352 RGEALTAEEQALLD

-400 DWQADAKKYSD
+400 NWQADAKKYSD

-441 KRENNVVKENANKPV
+441 KRENNVVKENTNKPV
-456 ETKTPEHKTVAFQN
+456 ETKTSDNKTVAFQN

-479 SGIEKTHNV
+479 SGIEKQSI
-488 LKTETKTVTKM
+488 
-499 KSEKNTEK
+499 KSEAKINSKVKNKEVTTVQKEA
-507 QEKYSKLNNNTMVI
+507 STLNNNSLVI
-521 AANIKEEGMHKAIKK
+521 AANIKEEGIHKAIKK

-585 CEVVNKDFVTK
+585 CEVVNKDFITK

-610 AEKQVQDIEGKYET
+610 AERQVQDIEGKYET

>member
-27 VAAKKDTTPV
+27 VTAKKDTTPV

-51 KNTKNSVQSV
+51 KNTKNSVQSA
-61 KTQKG
+61 KPQKG

-140 ADLEE
+140 TDLEE
-145 IVTSFAQILAEALNN
+145 IVTSFAQILAESLNS
-160 GEVKNAKE
+160 GEFKTPQE
-168 FEKAMGDVFDNF
+168 FEKAMGDFTENF
-180 GKDFEKK
+180 GKDFDKK
-187 SRKEQRRIIKEHR
+187 SSKEQRRIIKAHR
-200 LAEDKKMRA
+200 LADEKQMRA
-209 EIAKIDK
+209 ELDEVK
-216 NLSKEERAAEEA
+216 NLPKSERVAAEI
-228 KIRNKYGHIR
+228 KIRNRHNHIR

-302 KEIGDDVNGDVL
+302 KEIGDEVNSEVL

-345 TALAKQK
+345 AALAKQK
-352 RGEALTADEQALLD
+352 RGEALTAEEKALLD

-400 DWQADAKKYSD
+400 NWQADAKKYSD

-441 KRENNVVKENANKPV
+441 KRENNVVKENTNKPV

-479 SGIEKTHNV
+479 SGFEKQQI
-488 LKTETKTVTKM
+488 KPETKTTSKV
-499 KSEKNTEK
+499 KNEEVVVAK
-507 QEKYSKLNNNTMVI
+507 QQETSTLNNNTMVI
-521 AANIKEEGMHKAIKK
+521 AANIKEEGIHKAIKK

-585 CEVVNKDFVTK
+585 CEVVNKDFVAK

-610 AEKQVQDIEGKYET
+610 AERQVQDIEGKYET

>member
-51 KNTKNSVQSV
+51 KNTKNSVQSA
-61 KTQKG
+61 KPQKG

-140 ADLEE
+140 TDLEE
-145 IVTSFAQILAEALNN
+145 IVTSFAQILAESLNS
-160 GEVKNAKE
+160 GEFKTPQE
-168 FEKAMGDVFDNF
+168 FEKAMGDFTENF
-180 GKDFEKK
+180 GKDFDKK
-187 SRKEQRRIIKEHR
+187 SSKEQRRIIKAHR
-200 LAEDKKMRA
+200 LADEKQMRA
-209 EIAKIDK
+209 ELDEVK
-216 NLSKEERAAEEA
+216 NLPKSERVAAEI
-228 KIRNKYGHIR
+228 KIRNRHNHIR

-244 ITAQC
+244 IAAQC

-302 KEIGDDVNGDVL
+302 KEIGDEVNSEVL

-345 TALAKQK
+345 AALAKQK
-352 RGEALTADEQALLD
+352 RGEALTAEEKALLD

-400 DWQADAKKYSD
+400 NWQADAKKYSD

-456 ETKTPEHKTVAFQN
+456 ETKTSDNKTVAFQN

-479 SGIEKTHNV
+479 SGFEKQQI
-488 LKTETKTVTKM
+488 KPETKTTSKV
-499 KSEKNTEK
+499 KNEEVVVAK
-507 QEKYSKLNNNTMVI
+507 QQETSTLNNNTMVI
-521 AANIKEEGMHKAIKK
+521 AANIKEEGIHKAIKK

-585 CEVVNKDFVTK
+585 CEVVNKDFVAK

-610 AEKQVQDIEGKYET
+610 AERQVQDIEGKYET

>member
-51 KNTKNSVQSV
+51 KNTKNSVQSA
-61 KTQKG
+61 KPQKG

-145 IVTSFAQILAEALNN
+145 IVTSFAQILAESLNS
-160 GEVKNAKE
+160 GEFKTPQE
-168 FEKAMGDVFDNF
+168 FEKAMGDFTENF
-180 GKDFEKK
+180 GKDFDKK
-187 SRKEQRRIIKEHR
+187 SSKEQRRIIKAHR
-200 LAEDKKMRA
+200 LADEKQMRA
-209 EIAKIDK
+209 ELDEVK
-216 NLSKEERAAEEA
+216 NLPKSERVAAEI
-228 KIRNKYGHIR
+228 KIRNRHNHIR

-275 TRCNAEERTATA
+275 TRCNAEERTAIA
-287 DYAEYSVTKNIIADY
+287 DYAEYSVTKNLISDY

-345 TALAKQK
+345 AALAKQK
-352 RGEALTADEQALLD
+352 RGEALTAEEQALLD

-400 DWQADAKKYSD
+400 NWQADAKKYSD

-441 KRENNVVKENANKPV
+441 KRENNVVKENTNKPV

-470 SFAESRKYV
+470 SFAESKKYV
-479 SGIEKTHNV
+479 SGIEKQSI
-488 LKTETKTVTKM
+488 
-499 KSEKNTEK
+499 KSEAKIN
-507 QEKYSKLNNNTMVI
+507 SKVENKEVATVQKEASTLNNNSLVI
-521 AANIKEEGMHKAIKK
+521 AANIKEEGIHKAIKK

-585 CEVVNKDFVTK
+585 CEVVNKDFITK

-610 AEKQVQDIEGKYET
+610 AERQVQDIEGKYET

>member
-51 KNTKNSVQSV
+51 KNTKNSIQSA
-61 KTQKG
+61 KLQKG

-140 ADLEE
+140 TDLEE
-145 IVTSFAQILAEALNN
+145 IVTSFAQILAESLNN
-160 GEVKNAKE
+160 GEFKTPQE
-168 FEKAMGDVFDNF
+168 FEKAMGNFTENF
-180 GKDFEKK
+180 GKDFDKK
-187 SRKEQRRIIKEHR
+187 SSKEQRRIIKEHR
-200 LAEDKKMRA
+200 LADEKQMRA
-209 EIAKIDK
+209 ELEEVK
-216 NLSKEERAAEEA
+216 NLPKSERVAAEI
-228 KIRNKYGHIR
+228 KIRNRHNHIR

-263 KDLQYGAKTVLA
+263 KDLQYGAKTILA

-345 TALAKQK
+345 AALAKQK
-352 RGEALTADEQALLD
+352 RGEALTAEEQALLD

-400 DWQADAKKYSD
+400 NWQADAKKYSD

-456 ETKTPEHKTVAFQN
+456 ETKTPENKTVAFQN

-479 SGIEKTHNV
+479 SGFEKQQI
-488 LKTETKTVTKM
+488 KPETKTTSKV
-499 KSEKNTEK
+499 KNEEVVVAK
-507 QEKYSKLNNNTMVI
+507 QQETSTLNNNTMVI
-521 AANIKEEGMHKAIKK
+521 AANIKEEGIHKAIKK

-585 CEVVNKDFVTK
+585 CEVVNKDFVAK

-610 AEKQVQDIEGKYET
+610 AERQVQDIEGKYET